1 MAQNTI
7 IEHLGSIECIAGQA
21 VTTASILSL
30 FPTAT
35 ALMMATSGVSVSI
48 DATPMFLTQ
57 TNQESYLAT
66 GKTYVFNKNC
76 LIVVGKYRSI

>member
-7 IEHLGSIECIAGQA
+7 IEHLGSIECIAGTA
-21 VTTASILSL
+21 VTTASILSQ

-48 DATPMFLTQ
+48 NATPMFMIQ
-57 TNQESYLAT
+57 PNQESYLAS
-66 GKTYVFNKNC
+66 GKTYVFNKDC
-76 LIVVGKYRSI
+76 LIIVGIYRSV